1 MVRMLLLHNL
11 VVTGQIRRGATV
23 IVVVVVVAY
32 IRVKCGMRVRCLVRV
47 CFALQAA
54 IYHYN
59 EK

>member
-1 MVRMLLLHNL
+1 MVRMLLHNL

-23 IVVVVVVAY
+23 IIVVAY
-32 IRVKCGMRVRCLVRV
+32 IRVKCGMRVRCLVCV
-47 CFALQAA
+47 CFSLQTA

>member
-23 IVVVVVVAY
+23 IVVVVAY